1 MARVLEGTRVLEFG
15 TFITGPCAGM
25 LLADLGADVV
35 KIEQPGKGDP
45 FRNYEGK
52 LYSPQFRAYNARK
65 RSLTLDLKAAQA
77 REVVERLVREADILI
92 ENYRP
97 GVLDGLGYGWDRL
110 HELNPRLVYGSITGF
125 GSAGPYVDR
134 PCYDTVAQALSGYLS
149 QTVDPEHPR
158 VVGPALADAVSGMYA
173 AYGILGA
180 LVERG
185 RTGKGRHV
193 EVAMLDSLIAF
204 GTTTFAGY
212 FATGKIPGPVSRPR
226 VSQSYALPCADG
238 KLIALHLAAVDQF
251 FRALTVAIERTELAS
266 DARFTST
273 KLRAANYE
281 ALTAELQSVFRQQ
294 PRAYWLARLIEHDVP
309 HAPVATLDEVCT
321 DPQVQY
327 NALFQKLF
335 HPTQGEVMN
344 VRRPVLYDGDR
355 DAGAVPPPMLG
366 EHSESILREL
376 GYSKETIEAM
386 TRDGVI

>member
-1 MARVLEGTRVLEFG
+1 MARVLEGTRVLELG

-25 LLADLGADVV
+25 MLADLGADVV

-77 REVVERLVREADILI
+77 REILGRLVLEADVLI

-97 GVLDGLGYGWDRL
+97 GVLASLDFGWERL
-110 HELNPRLVYGSITGF
+110 HEINPRLVYCSITGF

-149 QTVDPEHPR
+149 QAVDPANPQ

-204 GTTTFAGY
+204 GTTPFAGY
-212 FATGKIPGPVSRPR
+212 FATGRIPGPISRPR

-238 KLIALHLAAVDQF
+238 KLIALHLASVDKF
-251 FRALTVAIERTELAS
+251 FQSLTVAIARKELAS

-281 ALTAELQSVFRQQ
+281 ALTAELQGIFRQQ
-294 PRAYWLARLIEHDVP
+294 PRAYWLERLTEHDVP
-309 HAPVATLDEVCT
+309 HAPIATLDEVCA

-327 NALFQKLF
+327 NAVFQKMV

-366 EHSESILREL
+366 EHSQSILREL
-376 GYSKETIEAM
+376 GYSIEAIEAM

>member
-1 MARVLEGTRVLEFG
+1 MVRVLEGTRVLELG

-45 FRNYEGK
+45 FRSYEGE

-65 RSLTLDLKAAQA
+65 RSLTVDLKTERG
-77 REVVERLVREADILI
+77 REVLRRLVLEADVLV

-97 GVLDGLGYGWDRL
+97 GVLAGLDYGWDRL
-110 HELNPRLVYGSITGF
+110 HKLNQRLVYCSITGF

-149 QTVDPEHPR
+149 QSVDPINPR
-158 VVGPALADAVSGMYA
+158 VVGPAMADAVSGMYA

-185 RTGKGRHV
+185 RTGQGRHV

-204 GTTTFAGY
+204 GTTSFAGY
-212 FATGKIPGPVSRPR
+212 FATGKIPGPLSRPR
-226 VSQSYALPCADG
+226 VSQSYAFPCADG
-238 KLIALHLAAVDQF
+238 MLIALHLAAVDKF
-251 FRALTVAIERTELAS
+251 FKSLTAAIDRTELAV
-266 DARFTST
+266 DKRFMSS

-281 ALTAELQSVFRQQ
+281 ALAAELRGVFVQQ
-294 PRAYWLARLIEHDVP
+294 PRSYWLARLIEHDIP
-309 HAPVATLDEVCT
+309 HAPIATVEEVCA
-321 DPQVQY
+321 DPQVKY
-327 NALFQKLF
+327 NQVFQTLV

-366 EHSESILREL
+366 EHNEPLLREL
-376 GYSKETIEAM
+376 GFSEEEIVAM
-386 TRDGVI
+386 KREGVI

>member
-1 MARVLEGTRVLEFG
+1 MTRVLEGTRVLELG

-25 LLADLGADVV
+25 LLADIGADVI

-52 LYSPQFRAYNARK
+52 LYSPQFCAYNARK
-65 RSLTLDLKAAQA
+65 RSLTLDLKTAQG
-77 REVVERLVREADILI
+77 REVLGRLVLEADVLI
-92 ENYRP
+92 ENFRP
-97 GVLDGLGYGWDRL
+97 GVLASLDYGWDRL
-110 HELNPRLVYGSITGF
+110 HELNQRLIYCSITGF

-149 QTVDPEHPR
+149 QSVDPENPR

-193 EVAMLDSLIAF
+193 EVAMLDSLIAL
-204 GTTTFAGY
+204 GTASFAGY

-226 VSQSYALPCADG
+226 VSQSYALTCADG
-238 KLIALHLAAVDQF
+238 KLIALHLAAVDKF
-251 FRALTVAIERTELAS
+251 FQSLTVAIERTQLAS
-266 DARFTST
+266 DARFVSS

-281 ALTAELQSVFRQQ
+281 TLAAELQSVFRQQ
-294 PRAYWLARLIEHDVP
+294 PRAHWLARLTEHDVP
-309 HAPVATLDEVCT
+309 HASIATVEEVCV
-321 DPQVQY
+321 DPQVEY
-327 NALFQKLF
+327 NALFQKLL

-376 GYSKETIEAM
+376 GYSKEAVEAM
-386 TRDGVI
+386 KRDGVI

>member
-1 MARVLEGTRVLEFG
+1 MARVLENTRVLELG

-65 RSLTLDLKAAQA
+65 RSLTLDLKSAQA
-77 REVVERLVREADILI
+77 REVLERLVLEADVLI

-97 GVLDGLGYGWDRL
+97 GVLAGLGYGWERL
-110 HELNPRLVYGSITGF
+110 HELNPRLVYCSITGF

-149 QTVDPEHPR
+149 QSVDPEDPH

-173 AYGILGA
+173 AYGVLGA

-204 GTTTFAGY
+204 GTAPFAGY
-212 FATGKIPGPVSRPR
+212 FATGKIPGPVSRPS

-238 KLIALHLAAVDQF
+238 KLVALHLAAVDKF
-251 FRALTVAIERTELAS
+251 FQSLTVAIERPELAS
-266 DARFTST
+266 DPRFTSSR
-273 KLRAANYE
+273 LRAANYA
-281 ALTAELQSVFRQQ
+281 ALTAELQGVFR
-294 PRAYWLARLIEHDVP
+294 RHSRDYWLARLTEHDVP
-309 HAPVATLDEVCT
+309 HAPIATLDEVCA
-321 DPQVQY
+321 DPQVQH
-327 NALFQKLF
+327 NEVFQKLS

-355 DAGAVPPPMLG
+355 DAGALPPPTLG

-376 GYSKETIEAM
+376 GYSQEKIEAM